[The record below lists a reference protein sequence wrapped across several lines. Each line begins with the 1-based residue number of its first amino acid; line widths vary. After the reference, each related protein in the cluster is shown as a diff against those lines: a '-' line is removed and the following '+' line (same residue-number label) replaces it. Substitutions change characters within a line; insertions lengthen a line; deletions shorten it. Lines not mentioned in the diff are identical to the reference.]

1 MSKVILTIDE
11 SFYQKLVSEKQLDDI
26 PRYVSVLPDAS
37 SLQENENYKKLSKE
51 YKKAKDALNKFIF
64 ENTTNK

>member
-11 SFYQKLVSEKQLDDI
+11 SDYQQLAVGKHLENI
-26 PRYVSVLPDAS
+26 PHYVGILPDAS
-37 SLQENENYKKLSKE
+37 SLQENENYKKLSKD